1 MRIFFTFLIIF
12 VLVSCSKT
20 SNTNTIVITKLY
32 DSKEAYGNIE
42 IKQQDNFLSISS
54 NLTNVRPNSFLTAL
68 LVDNNSCSSLKLD
81 SLNIV
86 KTLKQIQ
93 SSSFGASFSNENLS
107 VTSTLDIEH
116 LYGLQFVV
124 LNSIYK
130 SDSKLGYNP
139 LEICFDITKK

>member
-1 MRIFFTFLIIF
+1 MSDQIH
-12 VLVSCSKT
+12 
-20 SNTNTIVITKLY
+20 
-32 DSKEAYGNIE
+32 
-42 IKQQDNFLSISS
+42 
-54 NLTNVRPNSFLTAL
+54 FLTAL

-86 KTLKQIQ
+86 KTLKKIQ
-93 SSSFGASFSNENLS
+93 SSSFGASFSNDNLPL
-107 VTSTLDIEH
+107 TSTIDIEH